1 MSVESRGSD
10 IDESEATLAVVGAG
24 AWGTALAALEAP
36 GFRRVNLH
44 TLEASAVE
52 EINRFHSNT
61 AYLPDLILPSNV
73 ISTGRLEEVVES
85 ASTVIIAVPSGA
97 IREVAR
103 VVLPSCG
110 RRARVVLATKGMET
124 GTAMLSLEVWREEA
138 AAAEAARRRRDAL
151 VLSGPNLA
159 VEISRGMPAV
169 SSLAGT
175 DASEVRRATRALS
188 TGLLTL
194 VPFGDPLGAQ
204 AFGAMKNVYA
214 IGCGMSAALGW
225 GDNANAAIL
234 WRGLD
239 EAGRFA
245 RAIGGTSAVVGT
257 PAGAGD
263 FVATCTSPLSRN
275 HDLGRVVAGSRG
287 GSAVNGVREGAS
299 TALEAR
305 RRCRALGL
313 KLPLLEAVCSV
324 LLGEQRPP
332 AVLEAACG
340 TGEVDGRECDAQ
352 TVCAGGPAGVPAT
365 TIKRSWQVAGSD

>member
-1 MSVESRGSD
+1 MSTDSRGSD
-10 IDESEATLAVVGAG
+10 IDESRDVLAVIGAG

-36 GFRRVNLH
+36 RFRRVDLF
-44 TLEASAVE
+44 TPEASVVE
-52 EINRFHSNT
+52 EINRFHSNS
-61 AYLPDLILPSNV
+61 ARLPDLVLPSNV
-73 ISTGRLEEVVES
+73 IATGRLEEAVRS

-97 IREVAR
+97 FREVAR
-103 VVLPSCG
+103 VVRPSCP

-124 GTAMLSLEVWREEA
+124 GTSMLSLEVWREL
-138 AAAEAARRRRDAL
+138 AAAEAGRRRRDAL

-169 SSLAGT
+169 SSIAGT
-175 DASEVRRATRALS
+175 DASEVRRAARDLS
-188 TGLLTL
+188 TGLLAL

-214 IGCGMSAALGW
+214 IGCGMCAALSW

-239 EAGRFA
+239 ETGRFA
-245 RAIGGTSAVVGT
+245 RAIGATSAVVGT

-263 FVATCTSPLSRN
+263 FVATCASPLSRN
-275 HDLGRVVAGSRG
+275 HDLGRVVAGAG
-287 GSAVNGVREGAS
+287 GGEVSGVREGAS
-299 TALEAR
+299 TALAAR
-305 RRCRALGL
+305 RRCRGLGL
-313 KLPLLEAVCSV
+313 ELPLLEAVCSV
-324 LLGEQRPP
+324 LLGERKPL

-340 TGEVDGRECDAQ
+340 AGEAGTRGQDAR
-352 TVCAGGPAGVPAT
+352 TASAGGPAGAPAA